1 MGTDKGGIG
10 QTDNNGQ
17 LLSTLLGGG
26 EAIGAAY
33 YAYTSYL
40 NKWNSM
46 NEEAK
51 KKSNPIG
58 YRFYHTRRS
67 RLPRMLRLRMIGR
80 VDLVVRLSLL
90 KQEVRPKTVLK

>member
-1 MGTDKGGIG
+1 
-10 QTDNNGQ
+10 
-17 LLSTLLGGG
+17 
-26 EAIGAAY
+26 
-33 YAYTSYL
+33 
-40 NKWNSM
+40 M

-58 YRFYHTRRS
+58 YRFYTYEKKS
-67 RLPRMLRLRMIGR
+67 LPRMLRLRMIGR